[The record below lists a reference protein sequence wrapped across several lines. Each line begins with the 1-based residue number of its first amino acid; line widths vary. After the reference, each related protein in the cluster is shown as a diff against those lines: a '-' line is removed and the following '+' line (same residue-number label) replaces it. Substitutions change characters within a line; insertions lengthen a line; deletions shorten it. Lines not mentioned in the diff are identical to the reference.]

1 MNAHTNMNDPAPK
14 SSLWRFSLTLPK
26 DKAFHVAEQ
35 LDDVLFAHET
45 YADTVISLFE
55 SPSHEHIF
63 IVEGVLSREPDPL
76 FLENQI
82 RILCQQLDEKKWDEK
97 KWDAKKRDEFDAD
110 ASFTVNVEALP
121 EKDWL
126 AENRKQFPALSL
138 AGFYVYGS
146 HIKDPQPNGLIPLQ
160 IDASTAFGTGNHG
173 TTHGCLAALQTLKK
187 NGFLPQNAMDLGTGT
202 GILAMGIVSLFPVTC
217 IATDIDD
224 DAVEKAAYNVTLN
237 DLSERV
243 TVIKADGLEHE
254 AIVSSGPYDLFVAN
268 ILAGPLCEMAT
279 DIKANVAKNGY
290 LILSGILDYQVDM
303 IKQAYCEDT
312 FCLRELSCIGEWA
325 TFVFQKA

>member
-1 MNAHTNMNDPAPK
+1 MNAHTNMNDSAPK

-146 HIKDPQPNGLIPLQ
+146 HIK
-160 IDASTAFGTGNHG
+160 ST
-173 TTHGCLAALQTLKK
+173 C
-187 NGFLPQNAMDLGTGT
+187 
-202 GILAMGIVSLFPVTC
+202 
-217 IATDIDD
+217 
-224 DAVEKAAYNVTLN
+224 
-237 DLSERV
+237 
-243 TVIKADGLEHE
+243 
-254 AIVSSGPYDLFVAN
+254 
-268 ILAGPLCEMAT
+268 
-279 DIKANVAKNGY
+279 
-290 LILSGILDYQVDM
+290 
-303 IKQAYCEDT
+303 T
-312 FCLRELSCIGEWA
+312 FA
-325 TFVFQKA
+325 